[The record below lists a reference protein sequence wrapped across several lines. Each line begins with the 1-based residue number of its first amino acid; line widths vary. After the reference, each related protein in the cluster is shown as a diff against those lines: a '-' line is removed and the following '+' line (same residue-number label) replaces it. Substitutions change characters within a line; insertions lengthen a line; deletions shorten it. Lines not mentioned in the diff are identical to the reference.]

1 MDDTAADLRATSDD
15 LMRDLE
21 VLATI
26 EDEKRTLK
34 PGDPRLVE
42 LAARIEEIAK
52 RVLSGSVRQ
61 RRLTEVGHEQVEAG
75 APDAPE
81 TPISQ
86 TPRPIA
92 DILAA
97 WRAAERRFS
106 AAAPDSAEAVEARA
120 LAEHCRDE
128 YRLALEERRTSR

>member
-1 MDDTAADLRATSDD
+1 MEDTAADLRATSDD

-21 VLATI
+21 VLGTI

-42 LAARIEEIAK
+42 LAERIEEIAK

-61 RRLTEVGHEQVEAG
+61 RRLTEVGHEQVEIG
-75 APDAPE
+75 APDAPAA
-81 TPISQ
+81 PIAD

-97 WRAAERRFS
+97 WREAERRLG
-106 AAAPDSAEAVEARA
+106 ATAPDSAEAVEARA
-120 LAEHCRDE
+120 LADHCRDE
-128 YRLALEERRTSR
+128 YRRALEERRTTR

>member
-1 MDDTAADLRATSDD
+1 MDNTAAELRATSDD

-34 PGDPRLVE
+34 PGDARLVE
-42 LAARIEEIAK
+42 LAERIEEVAK

-61 RRLTEVGHEQVEAG
+61 RRLTEVGHERVEAGEPG
-75 APDAPE
+75 APDAP
-81 TPISQ
+81 IAA

-97 WRAAERRFS
+97 WREAERRLG
-106 AAAPDSAEAVEARA
+106 AAAPDSAEALEARA
-120 LAEHCRDE
+120 LAEHCREE
-128 YRLALEERRTSR
+128 YRLALEERRESR

>member
-1 MDDTAADLRATSDD
+1 MENTAADLRATSDA
-15 LMRDLE
+15 LIADLE

-26 EDEKRTLK
+26 EDEKRTLE

-42 LAARIEEIAK
+42 LAERIEEVAQ

-61 RRLTEVGHEQVEAG
+61 RQLTEVGHEQVQAG
-75 APDAPE
+75 APDAPD
-81 TPISQ
+81 TPIAD

-97 WRAAERRFS
+97 WREAERRLG
-106 AAAPDSAEAVEARA
+106 AAAPESAEAVEARA
-120 LAEHCRDE
+120 LADHCREE
-128 YRLALEERRTSR
+128 YRRALEERRTAR